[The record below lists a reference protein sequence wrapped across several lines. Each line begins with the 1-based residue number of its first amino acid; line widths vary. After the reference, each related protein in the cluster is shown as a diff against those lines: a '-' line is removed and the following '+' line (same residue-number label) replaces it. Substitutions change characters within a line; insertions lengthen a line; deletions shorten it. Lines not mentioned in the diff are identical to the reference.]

1 MTQYVIV
8 YYLSLFFIH
17 YLQCPMNMIANER
30 ATIIRLS
37 FNIESFQCFVKGLH
51 KWPASHIEILL
62 GQNSDLGFLMRK
74 GIHVYCGQVYFYSPV
89 H

>member
-17 YLQCPMNMIANER
+17 YLQCPVNMIANKR
-30 ATIIRLS
+30 ATIVRL
-37 FNIESFQCFVKGLH
+37 SFQCFVKGLH

-74 GIHVYCGQVYFYSPV
+74 GIHVYCGQVYSPI